1 MKTAVLLGASGMVGG
16 SCLRAL
22 LDDPAYS
29 SVVALVR
36 RELAGASD
44 PRLRQKV
51 VDFDKLGAEDFAGA
65 TDVFCALGT
74 TIRTA
79 GTQDAFRRVDLEYPL
94 AAAKLSKEV
103 GARQFLLVSSV
114 GADAASKNFYLR
126 TKGELEVELRK
137 LELPALHIFHPGLLL
152 GKREERRPGER
163 FAQKIAPALNL
174 TLWGPL
180 RRYRSIAAETV
191 ARAMVAAAKLEKRGT
206 WVYEYEEMVRIAG
219 QA

>member
-1 MKTAVLLGASGMVGG
+1 MVGAF
-16 SCLRAL
+16 CLRDL
-22 LDDPAYS
+22 LQDPAYS

-36 RELAGASD
+36 RELPGAHD

-51 VDFDKLGAEDFAGA
+51 VDFEKLGAADFAGA

-79 GTQDAFRRVDLEYPL
+79 GTQEAFRRVDLDYPL
-94 AAAKLSKEV
+94 AAARLGKQAE
-103 GARQFLLVSSV
+103 AQQFLLVSSV
-114 GADAASKNFYLR
+114 GADPVSKNFYLR
-126 TKGELEVELRK
+126 TKGELEQELRK

-152 GKREERRPGER
+152 GVREERRPGER

-174 TLWGPL
+174 TLFGPL

-191 ARAMVAAAKLEKRGT
+191 AKAMVAAANQEERGT
-206 WVYEYEEMVRIAG
+206 WVYEYDDMVSLG
-219 QA
+219 KPKS